1 MKSNRT
7 AGLDIDAVL
16 SRSVQAGLEFR
27 RYDQKTTDRIVRAVC
42 EAGYNNRV
50 HLAKMAVEETGIGRW
65 KDKVIKNIIATK
77 YVFNDIKHL
86 KTVGVVSE
94 DEEHGVV
101 EVAVPLGPLF
111 AVTPITNP
119 TSTVLFKILIALKSR
134 NPIIIRPHGAARKC
148 SCEAARI
155 CYEAALSVGAPENC
169 IQWVRRSTVQELL
182 DFMGHM
188 KTAMVLAT
196 GSMSLVR
203 AAYRS
208 GNPAIGV
215 GPGNVPCYIG
225 RSADVPFAV
234 GQIFL
239 SKTFD
244 NGTVCASE
252 QAVVTNRF
260 NCGQVKEEFKKRGA
274 YFLSGDE
281 IPKLERAA
289 FNLEEKV
296 MRIDVIGKPAPVIAA
311 MAGIDVPPET
321 TMLVAELQDVGLHSP
336 LSLEILAPV
345 LAFYVAENFEKAIEL
360 CRKINLHGGVGHTAS
375 IYSNDEKKI
384 EYFSAVMNAGRI
396 LVNTPASQGAMGGTY
411 NSLVPSLMLGCGTS
425 CSTTTTDNI
434 SVRHLLHIHRIA
446 RRKKEALIEDFDD
459 KKLFDESF
467 GFTDLE

>member
-1 MKSNRT
+1 MNSIRT
-7 AGLDIDAVL
+7 SGLDIDAVL
-16 SRSVQAGLEFR
+16 SRAVQAGLEFR
-27 RYDQKTTDRIVRAVC
+27 RYDQKMTDLIVREVC

-50 HLAKMAVEETGIGRW
+50 SLAKMAVEETGIGRW

-77 YVFNDIKHL
+77 YVFNDIKDL
-86 KTVGVVSE
+86 RTVGVVSE

-155 CYEAALSVGAPENC
+155 CYEAALAAGAPKDC
-169 IQWVRRSTVQELL
+169 IQWVRRSTEQETL
-182 DFMGHM
+182 DFMGHK

-203 AAYRS
+203 AAYHS

-234 GQIFL
+234 EQIFL

-260 NCGQVKEEFKKRGA
+260 NAGRVREEFKKRGA
-274 YFLSGDE
+274 YFLSADE

-296 MRIDVIGKPAPVIAA
+296 MRIDVIGKPAPVIAE

-321 TMLVAELQDVGLHSP
+321 SMLVAELEEVGLHSP

-345 LAFYVAENFEKAIEL
+345 LAFYVADDFEEAIEL
-360 CRKINLHGGVGHTAS
+360 CRRINLHGGAGHTAS
-375 IYSNDEKKI
+375 IFSNDEKKI
-384 EYFSAVMNAGRI
+384 EYFSSVMNAGRI

-446 RRKKEALIEDFDD
+446 RRKKEPLIEDFNNE
-459 KKLFDESF
+459 KLFDESF
-467 GFTDLE
+467 GLNDRE